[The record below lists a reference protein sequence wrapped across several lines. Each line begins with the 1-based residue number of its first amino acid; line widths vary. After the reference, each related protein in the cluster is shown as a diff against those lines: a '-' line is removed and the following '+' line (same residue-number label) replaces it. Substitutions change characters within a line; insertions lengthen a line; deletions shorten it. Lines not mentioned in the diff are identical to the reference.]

1 MKDDRMGIAQES
13 TSGEG
18 KQLTFHVIARNQSLE
33 ESKERSDGVKTNL
46 GNNSLFQ
53 IQDAINCANAFRCH
67 TASIRRF
74 IFLTLSLLCLN
85 NLVGHAAVFFP
96 GLATDRASRNAER
109 RVKLPLHIALTAGS
123 QHLGKSRRNQDL
135 TAAAS
140 LKLLWLL
147 GALL

>member
-1 MKDDRMGIAQES
+1 MGIVQES

-18 KQLTFHVIARNQSLE
+18 KQLVFDVIARNQSLE

-46 GNNSLFQ
+46 GNNFLFK
-53 IQDAINCANAFRCH
+53 IQDAINCANAFHLH

-74 IFLTLSLLCLN
+74 IFLTLSLLCLSN
-85 NLVGHAAVFFP
+85 SVGHTAVFFS
-96 GLATDRASRNAER
+96 GLAIARARRNAER

-123 QHLGKSRRNQDL
+123 QHLGKSRRNQDP

-140 LKLLWLL
+140 LKLPELPS
-147 GALL
+147 ALL